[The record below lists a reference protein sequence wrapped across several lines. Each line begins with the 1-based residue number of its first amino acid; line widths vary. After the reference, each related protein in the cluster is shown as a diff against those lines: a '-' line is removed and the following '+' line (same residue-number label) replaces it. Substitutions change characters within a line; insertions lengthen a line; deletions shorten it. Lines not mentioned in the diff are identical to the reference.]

1 MSSLQHLIS
10 TPVGY
15 VVWIAAVA
23 LVILNFILLSVLIII
38 LALRKV
44 MGAIQSRIGPNRVG
58 GPLGI
63 GRRWGLGQTAADA
76 LKLFVKEDVIPA
88 NADRFLFW
96 LAPILVFIPAFMV
109 YVVMPFGNGLIAR
122 DLNVGI
128 VYIAAVTSLG
138 VLGIILGGWASNNK
152 YSLIGTFR
160 SAAHLVSYEV
170 PLVLAML
177 GPVMLSGSLRLQD
190 IVQAQDKLGWF
201 ILPQAGFQLLALIV
215 YLPAAMAEVNL
226 TPFDIVEA
234 ESELVAG
241 FNTEYSGMKFALFFL
256 AEFANMFTLSA
267 IATTLFFGGWLAPWP
282 LDALPFMKSPPVSLL
297 WFLGKSTL
305 VLLFLMWVRSTL
317 PRVRIDQLMDLCWK
331 FLLPV
336 ALLNIAW
343 TGAYVLLFR

>member
-1 MSSLQHLIS
+1 MDSLQNFLA
-10 TPVGY
+10 TPIGKFIWMLV
-15 VVWIAAVA
+15 IA
-23 LVILNFILLSVLIII
+23 LVILGFILTAVLFII
-38 LALRKV
+38 LALRKI

-58 GPLGI
+58 GPFGI
-63 GRRWGLGQTAADA
+63 GRRWGMGQTVADA
-76 LKLFVKEDVIPA
+76 LKLFIKEDVVPA
-88 NADRFLFW
+88 NADKGLFW
-96 LAPILVFIPAFMV
+96 AAPVLAFVPAYMV
-109 YVVMPFGNGLIAR
+109 YLVIPFGNKLIAR

-128 VYIAAVTSLG
+128 IYISAVTSLE

-152 YSLIGTFR
+152 YSLLGTFR

-177 GPVMLSGSLRLQD
+177 GPVILTGSLRMQD
-190 IVQAQDKLGWF
+190 IVRAQDQYGWF
-201 ILPQAGFQLLALIV
+201 WFLGGFQLLALV
-215 YLPAAMAEVNL
+215 AYLPSAMAEVAL

-241 FNTEYSGMKFALFFL
+241 FNTEYSGMKFAFFFL

-282 LDALPFMKSPPVSLL
+282 LKLIPWMKTPLVSLF
-297 WFLGKSTL
+297 WFMVKSLTFL
-305 VLLFLMWVRSTL
+305 FFLMWVRSTL
-317 PRVRIDQLMDLCWK
+317 PRVRIDQLMNLCWK

-343 TGAYVLLFR
+343 TGIFVLLFR